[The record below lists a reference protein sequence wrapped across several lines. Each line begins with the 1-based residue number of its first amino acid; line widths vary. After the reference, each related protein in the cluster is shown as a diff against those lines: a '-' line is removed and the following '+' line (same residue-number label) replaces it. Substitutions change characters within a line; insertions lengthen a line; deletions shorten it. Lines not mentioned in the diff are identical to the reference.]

1 MYNATEPKKPLKA
14 NEKQSLFKLYLSD
27 VGMLTSIYGMD
38 TKRMLIN
45 KDANLNAGGIFE
57 NAVVQELKSKG
68 FDLYYYNSNR
78 LGELDFVIAY
88 DGTILPIE
96 VKSGKDYHIHSA
108 LNNCTYNDQYEI
120 KEAFVFAN
128 CNVSRKEKITY
139 LPIYDHVHENNS
151 IRRGYLEKIEF

>member
-1 MYNATEPKKPLKA
+1 MCCIFDKISSKFIVFW
-14 NEKQSLFKLYLSD
+14 QYLV
-27 VGMLTSIYGMD
+27 VGGMP
-38 TKRMLIN
+38 
-45 KDANLNAGGIFE
+45 DAVVSFAENHNLNVTKIH
-57 NAVVQELKSKG
+57 KDII
-68 FDLYYYNSNR
+68 DLYK
-78 LGELDFVIAY
+78 LDFVIAY

-139 LPIYDHVHENNS
+139 LPIYMTMFMETTPSEEV
-151 IRRGYLEKIEF
+151 ILEKIEF